1 MVPMR
6 EFPQLLSDFFGSH
19 LRARG
24 GMSENTVL
32 TYRDSFV
39 RLLEYMRDVR
49 GVRPDKVTVAD
60 LGAETIQSFLD
71 WLETDLGAS
80 VSTRNNRLAAIR
92 SFFRYVSTAEPAH
105 LGRCSEVLSIA
116 KKREPSRPPT
126 YLTTDAVRH
135 LLSLPDQSDPRQLRA
150 LCVISLLYESG
161 ARVSELCAVS
171 ARELRLGPPA
181 TLLLHGKGGKDRIVP
196 IDPSVAATIGRYMA
210 AYGVGQDE
218 PLFFNARRNGLTREG
233 VSYIL
238 RTWFDKA
245 KALRPD
251 LYPERLSP
259 HCMRHSRAM
268 HLLEAGVNL
277 VYIRDLLGHSSV
289 ETTEVYAK
297 ANPEVKRRHIERAG
311 AKILGDVPDYDAASR
326 DELLAW
332 LKSGPL

>member
-6 EFPQLLSDFFGSH
+6 EFPQLLSDFFGGH

-49 GVRPDKVTVAD
+49 GVSPDRVKMSDLDAGTV
-60 LGAETIQSFLD
+60 QSFLD
-71 WLETDLGAS
+71 WLEADLGAS

-105 LGRCSEVLSIA
+105 LGRCAEVLSIA
-116 KKREPSRPPT
+116 KKRQARPAPT
-126 YLTTDAVRH
+126 YLTVEATRH

-161 ARVSELCAVS
+161 ARVSELCAIM
-171 ARELRLGPPA
+171 ARELRLGPPS
-181 TLLLHGKGGKDRIVP
+181 TLLLHGKGGKDRTVP
-196 IDPSVAATIGRYMA
+196 VDPSVAATLKRYVT
-210 AYGVGQDE
+210 AYGVGQDD
-218 PLFFNARRNGLTREG
+218 PLFFNAKRQHLTREG
-233 VSYIL
+233 VSHIL
-238 RTWFDKA
+238 RSWFGRA

-297 ANPEVKRRHIERAG
+297 ASPEVKRQHIERAG
-311 AKILGDVPDYDAASR
+311 AKILGETPDYDAAAR

-332 LKSGPL
+332 LKSGLL